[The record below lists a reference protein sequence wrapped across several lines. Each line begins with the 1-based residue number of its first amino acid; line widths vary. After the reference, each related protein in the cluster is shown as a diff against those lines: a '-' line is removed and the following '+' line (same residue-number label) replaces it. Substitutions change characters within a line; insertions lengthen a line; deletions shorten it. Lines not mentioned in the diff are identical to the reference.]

1 MGKHESD
8 LAMPTV
14 RDVRRIIGF
23 LSTKADRLHLDRVT
37 DYRDPRGKR
46 WKLPALLW
54 ASLLGIM
61 TGQKN
66 FANVERLTAD
76 LSMPV
81 RRRFGIRRRISDTT
95 LRDALATITPAD
107 LRPILHSV
115 TRSAIRSKSVTVDFD
130 LPFGIVS
137 MDGKYVTVPS
147 VDDQYAQRSSRADGD
162 YDITGRI
169 GTMTAT
175 LCSSEARPCID
186 VYIIPAQTNEMGVFA
201 RALDALLEAYGNL
214 DLFRLVT
221 YDAGACSKANA
232 EHIRNRN
239 LHYLFGLKGSQP
251 QLLYWARLSFKDR
264 SGDSPD
270 ALTVDGKGSGRVTR
284 SIFLLPCPD
293 GTDEWSHLRTIVR
306 VDSSGFDQL
315 GHPTNETRYF
325 LSSLP
330 TDRLSPQQWLTVIR
344 RHWSVETTHQILDV
358 AFEEDDHPW
367 VLQNPRLTAT
377 IMVLRRIGY
386 SLLTIFRN
394 VTQRSD
400 HRRHEPWHVL
410 LTRIRDALLLATPAA
425 LAGVRRRTPE
435 PSLC

>member
-1 MGKHESD
+1 
-8 LAMPTV
+8 MPTA
-14 RDVRRIIGF
+14 RQIRRITGF

-37 DYRDPRGKR
+37 DHRDPRGKR
-46 WKLPALLW
+46 WPLTTLLW
-54 ASLLGIM
+54 TTLLGVM
-61 TGQKN
+61 TGQN
-66 FANVERLTAD
+66 CFADVERLTAD

-95 LRDALATITPAD
+95 LRDALATLAPAD

-115 TRSAIRSKSVTVDFD
+115 TRSAMRSKSVTVDFE

-147 VDDQYAQRSSRADGD
+147 VDGQHTQCVSHADD
-162 YDITGRI
+162 DSEITGRI

-175 LCSSEARPCID
+175 LSSSEARPCID
-186 VYIIPAQTNEMGVFA
+186 VYVIPAPTNEMGVFK

-232 EHIRNRN
+232 DYIRNRN
-239 LHYLFGLKGSQP
+239 LHYLLGLKGSQP
-251 QLLYWARLSFKDR
+251 NLLYWASLSFR
-264 SGDSPD
+264 NRNTHAPD
-270 ALTVDGKGSGRVTR
+270 ALTVDGKGNDQVTR
-284 SIFLLPCPD
+284 SVFLLPCPD
-293 GTDEWSHLRTIVR
+293 GTEEWEHLRTIIR
-306 VDSSGFDQL
+306 VDSSGFDRL
-315 GHPTNETRYF
+315 GRPTNETRYF

-330 TDRLSPQQWLTVIR
+330 TDRLLPQQWLTIIR
-344 RHWSVETTHQILDV
+344 RHWAVETTHQILDV
-358 AFEEDDHPW
+358 TFKEDDRPW
-367 VLQNPRLTAT
+367 VLHNPRLTAT

-386 SLLTIFRN
+386 SLLAIFRN

-410 LTRIRDALLLATPAA
+410 LTRIRDALLLATTAA
-425 LAGVRRRTPE
+425 FVGLRIRTPE
-435 PSLC
+435 LLHC